1 MKAKICIVAGILL
14 IILSPF
20 IIPSQIFDLLYYSL
34 GWGGVRISEVIPA
47 VKLAGMLITVYGF
60 ILIVKEK

>member
-1 MKAKICIVAGILL
+1 MKAKICIVAGIML

-34 GWGGVRISEVIPA
+34 GWGDVRISEVISA
-47 VKLAGMLITVYGF
+47 VKLAGVLITVYGF
-60 ILIVKEK
+60 ILAVKE